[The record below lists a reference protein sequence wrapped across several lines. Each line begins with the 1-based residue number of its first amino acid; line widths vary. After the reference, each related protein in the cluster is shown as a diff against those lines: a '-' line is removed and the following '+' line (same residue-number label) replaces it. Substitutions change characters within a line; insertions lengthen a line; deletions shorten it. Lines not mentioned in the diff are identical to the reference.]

1 MAFAIINVS
10 YNLGT
15 LCKLLLNL
23 FFPKYIMKLADL
35 DKIFRRVLNIYIC
48 IHVIV
53 YVIELV
59 SEN

>member
-23 FFPKYIMKLADL
+23 FFPKYIMILADL
-35 DKIFRRVLNIYIC
+35 DKIFRRVLNICVHSTVMI
-48 IHVIV
+48 
-53 YVIELV
+53 IECV
-59 SEN
+59 